1 MRKRTIFT
9 LIAVL
14 CGIALIAGYMLLR
27 GSSSSEQPVSATED
41 IITNEQILGVL
52 QSQAQIAS
60 TEVTIRKMGIYDSD
74 SDKVSLNPNTWKIGH
89 RLCVIPVDIKIKYG
103 IDLNDMTSGD
113 IARPDSSNVVLIRLP
128 QPKILDKSFIPQ
140 TNKKEMVSLATGLR
154 DDVGEST
161 IQQVK
166 TLAFADVVEKDQQLY
181 QKLQTEI
188 TANTKTVFKSLLKSM
203 GLEAEF
209 IN

>member
-14 CGIALIAGYMLLR
+14 CGIALIAGHMLLR
-27 GSSSSEQPVSATED
+27 GSSGSEQPVSATEET
-41 IITNEQILGVL
+41 ITNEQILGVL

>member
-60 TEVTIRKMGIYDSD
+60 TEVTSRTMGIYDSD